1 MCGICGII
9 GDPDDA
15 ALERMMRAIRHRGP
29 DDRGTYR
36 DPRAALGHH
45 RLSIIDVGGGHQP
58 IPNEDGTLHL
68 VLNGEIYNHQDLR
81 AELIERGH
89 RFRTNCDA
97 EVALHLYEESGPE
110 SVRRLNGMFAFGIWD
125 SRRERLFLAR
135 DRLGI
140 KPLFWTRVNGKFLFA
155 SELKGVLAHPAVP
168 RRIDRVA
175 LDLYLTLMY
184 VPAPRTIV
192 ESVSKLP
199 PGHWLLLDDEGET
212 VRRYWQ
218 LPDVSAGGRAEGLG
232 RTAEEFREVLGGSVR
247 ARLMSDVPLGGYLSG
262 GLDSSVV
269 CALMARE
276 ATDEVHTF
284 CVGFDE
290 RGYDERRHART
301 VAEQLGTDHRELV
314 VGGDALGGLSR
325 ILWHL
330 DEPVADA
337 AAIPTCRMARAT
349 KEHATVVLTGE
360 GADELFAGYPYY
372 RYLMWAHRLGRL
384 APGGAWIG
392 RMLPVLGDRV
402 SAMAAARSD
411 RAGLYLAMKS
421 VFTREERRALLEPG
435 VGLAGDDDPARD
447 LAAPFFGG
455 TGGRDYLSE
464 LLRFETAFW
473 LPDDLL
479 TKVDRMTM
487 AHAVEARVPYL
498 DHEVVEY
505 AASLPSWMKTR
516 GLSGKGL
523 LRRTARGLVP
533 ESTRRRRK
541 AGFGVPVGK
550 WARAQGENPLKNIF
564 SEESIRRR
572 GLFRPEVALLCRPT
586 GSHNPYARRQFWT
599 LAVLEMWCRNFL
611 DRDPADP
618 PPD

>member
-45 RLSIIDVGGGHQP
+45 RLSIIDLAGGHQP
-58 IPNEDGTLHL
+58 IANEDGTLHL
-68 VLNGEIYNHQDLR
+68 VLNGEIYNHLELR
-81 AELIERGH
+81 AELIRCGH

-97 EVALHLYEESGPE
+97 EVVLHLYEESGPE
-110 SVRRLNGMFAFGIWD
+110 SLDRLNGMFAFAIWD
-125 SRRERLFLAR
+125 SRRRRLFLAR

-140 KPLFWTRVNGKFLFA
+140 KPLFWAQLDGCFLFA

-184 VPAPRTIV
+184 VPAPRTIMDAV
-192 ESVSKLP
+192 HKLP
-199 PGHWLLLDDEGET
+199 PGHWLILDAEGQA

-218 LPDVSAGGRAEGLG
+218 LPDPPARGRPEGIGTVAAEFRQTLG
-232 RTAEEFREVLGGSVR
+232 RSVR
-247 ARLMSDVPLGGYLSG
+247 ARLMGDVPLGGYLSG

-269 CALMARE
+269 CALMARK
-276 ATDEVHTF
+276 APDRVHTF
-284 CVGFDE
+284 CMGFEE
-290 RGYDERRHART
+290 RGFDERRHARA
-301 VAEQLGTDHRELV
+301 VAEHLGTDHRELV
-314 VGGDALGGLSR
+314 VRGDALRELSR

-337 AAIPTCRMARAT
+337 AAIPTYRMARAT

-360 GADELFAGYPYY
+360 GADELFAGYPYHRFLTSVY
-372 RYLMWAHRLGRL
+372 RLGRL
-384 APGGAWIG
+384 APGCARIA
-392 RMLPVLGDRV
+392 RMLPVLGERA
-402 SAMAAARSD
+402 SAMAAELPD
-411 RAGLYLAMKS
+411 RAGFYLALKS

-435 VGLAGDDDPARD
+435 VALDGDGEPARD
-447 LAAPFFGG
+447 LAAPFFTGA
-455 TGGRDYLSE
+455 GGRDFLSE

-498 DHEVVEY
+498 DHEVAEY
-505 AASLPSWMKTR
+505 ATSLPSWLKTR
-516 GLSGKGL
+516 GLVGKVL
-523 LRRTARGLVP
+523 LRETARGLVP
-533 ESTRRRRK
+533 EATRRRRK
-541 AGFGVPVGK
+541 AGFGVPVGR
-550 WARAQGENPLKNIF
+550 WAR
-564 SEESIRRR
+564 RRR
-572 GLFRPEVALLCRPT
+572 GFFRPEAALLCQPT
-586 GSHNPYARRQFWT
+586 ASHNPYRRRQFWT

-611 DRDPADP
+611 DRDPTDP